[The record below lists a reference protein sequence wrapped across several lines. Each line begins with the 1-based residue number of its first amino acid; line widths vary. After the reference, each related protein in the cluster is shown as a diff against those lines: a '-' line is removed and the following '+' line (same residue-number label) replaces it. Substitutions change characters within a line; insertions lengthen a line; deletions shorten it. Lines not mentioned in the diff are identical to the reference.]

1 MLGFCYFYFMIYL
14 GNSKDYEDIEKKY
27 KAFLEKIKTYFEK
40 YGYTYYESSDCFTN
54 MPETNDGVFRYG
66 SQLDII
72 HWTDYDFLLDFKTL
86 RCTYLPNG
94 KTSINSVNT
103 EIKYNL
109 NNEFDYE
116 TLEKWLESQ
125 KVVINQV
132 MLYGKKKKVEKKIKN
147 LEKDFK

>member
-1 MLGFCYFYFMIYL
+1 MIYL
-14 GNSKDYEDIEKKY
+14 GCSNSKDFEDIEKKY
-27 KAFLEKIKTYFEK
+27 KAFLAKIKTYFDK
-40 YGYTYYESSDCFTN
+40 YDYSYNESYDCFTS

-132 MLYGKKKKVEKKIKN
+132 SLYGKKKKVEKKIKN

>member
-14 GNSKDYEDIEKKY
+14 GNSKDLEDIEKKY

-40 YGYTYYESSDCFTN
+40 YGYTYDDRFDGFTN

-66 SQLDII
+66 SQMDII
-72 HWTDYDFLLDFKTL
+72 HWADYIILLDFKTL

-94 KTSINSVNT
+94 KTSVNTVNT
-103 EIKYNL
+103 EIRYNL
-109 NNEFDYE
+109 NDEFDYE

-132 MLYGKKKKVEKKIKN
+132 MLYGKKKKVEKKIKS

>member
-14 GNSKDYEDIEKKY
+14 GNSKDLEDIEKKY

-40 YGYTYYESSDCFTN
+40 YGYTYDDRFDGFTN

-66 SQLDII
+66 SQMDII
-72 HWTDYDFLLDFKTL
+72 HWADYIILLDFKTL

-94 KTSINSVNT
+94 KTSVNTVNT
-103 EIKYNL
+103 EIRYNL
-109 NNEFDYE
+109 SDEFDYE

-132 MLYGKKKKVEKKIKN
+132 MLYGKKKKVEKKIKS

>member
-1 MLGFCYFYFMIYL
+1 MIYL
-14 GNSKDYEDIEKKY
+14 CNNVEIEDIEKKY
-27 KAFLEKIKTYFEK
+27 KAFLEKLKPYFEK
-40 YGYTYYESSDCFTN
+40 YGYTYDDRLAGFTN
-54 MPETNDGVFRYG
+54 SPEANDGLFRYG
-66 SQLDII
+66 SHMDIT
-72 HWTDYDFLLDFKTL
+72 HWSDYDFLLDYRTL

-94 KTSINSVNT
+94 KTSVSTIYT

-109 NNEFDYE
+109 NDEFDFE

-132 MLYGKKKKVEKKIKN
+132 ILYGKKKKVEKKIKN

>member
-1 MLGFCYFYFMIYL
+1 MKHFYFTCTDPE
-14 GNSKDYEDIEKKY
+14 NVEKKY
-27 KAFLEKIKTYFEK
+27 NAFIDKLKPYFDK
-40 YGYTYYESSDCFTN
+40 YGYTFYDYADSFIN
-54 MPETNDGVFRYG
+54 MPEINDGVFRYG
-66 SQLDII
+66 SEMEIN
-72 HWTDYDFLLDFKTL
+72 HWSEYNCRIGFKTL

-94 KTSINSVNT
+94 KTSINTVNT
-103 EIKYNL
+103 EINYNL
-109 NNEFDYE
+109 NDEFDYE

>member
-1 MLGFCYFYFMIYL
+1 MKYFFRCT
-14 GNSKDYEDIEKKY
+14 NTEDVEKKY
-27 KAFLEKIKTYFEK
+27 NDFIDKLKPYFDK
-40 YGYTYYESSDCFTN
+40 YGYTFNDRIDSFRN
-54 MPETNDGVFRYG
+54 KPETNDGVFRYG
-66 SQLDII
+66 SEMEIN
-72 HWTDYDFLLDFKTL
+72 HWSEYDFMLEFKTL

-94 KTSINSVNT
+94 KTSINTVNT
-103 EIKYNL
+103 EIRYNL
-109 NNEFDYE
+109 NDEFDFE

>member
-1 MLGFCYFYFMIYL
+1 MIYL
-14 GNSKDYEDIEKKY
+14 GNSAAIEEMVDIKKKY
-27 KAFLEKIKTYFEK
+27 IAFLKKLKPYFEK
-40 YGYTYYESSDCFTN
+40 YGYTYTCNVVWEGFTN
-54 MPETNDGVFRYG
+54 NPETNDELFRYG
-66 SQLDII
+66 SQMDIT
-72 HWTDYDFLLDFKTL
+72 HLSDYILLLNYRTL

-94 KTSINSVNT
+94 KTSINTVKT
-103 EIKYNL
+103 KIRYNL
-109 NNEFDYE
+109 NDEFDFE